1 MGGGVVAGGGGGGGR
16 GGPARPPRPA
26 ERLEQLHV
34 GHIMERSSLW
44 KLKRIC
50 HLLDTI

>member
-1 MGGGVVAGGGGGGGR
+1 MLYRAGGYPIWVVESLEGGGG
-16 GGPARPPRPA
+16 PA